1 MIVDII
7 LSSASHHAMLF
18 AFLAKQAID
27 AFGEAGKA
35 AVTAGVVRYGEQ
47 RGHRMALRTLADGN
61 ELNVENYLVYGE
73 WEAFPGQMD
82 LRFPAYDPEVRMQN
96 YRCPWHTE
104 WSKRGLLEYGRYYCK
119 DVDAALA
126 RGYNGM
132 SLNLI
137 ANRTLGDECCD
148 FVFEG
153 CSVPKERMKAF
164 ADKRAKIG
172 SKAKMPWEYHVG
184 HIYRTMREAIV
195 GAFGEAGE
203 QAVDR
208 ALKEYCAEYGEAA
221 RDLVLSYANVD
232 YDVMPAYEGIG
243 ECEHSCM
250 TK

>member
-1 MIVDII
+1 MDIV

-18 AFLAKQAID
+18 AFLAKQTID
-27 AFGEAGKA
+27 TFGEEGKK
-35 AVTAGVVRYGEQ
+35 AVTAGVIRYGEQ
-47 RGHRMALRTLADGN
+47 RGRRMALRTLADGG

-82 LRFPAYDPEVRMQN
+82 LRFPEYQPEVRMQN

-104 WSKRGLLEYGRYYCK
+104 WNKRGLLEYGRYYCK

-132 SLNLI
+132 ALNLL

-148 FVFEG
+148 FIFKD
-153 CSVPKERMKAF
+153 CQVPPERMEAF
-164 ADKRAKIG
+164 AAKKAKLG
-172 SKAKMPWEYHVG
+172 NKAKMPWEYHVG
-184 HIYRTMREAIV
+184 HLYRTMREAIT

-203 QAVDR
+203 QAVAR
-208 ALKEYCAEYGEAA
+208 ALEEYRAEYGEAA
-221 RDLVLSYANVD
+221 KDLVLEYADVD

-243 ECEHSCM
+243 E
-250 TK
+250 